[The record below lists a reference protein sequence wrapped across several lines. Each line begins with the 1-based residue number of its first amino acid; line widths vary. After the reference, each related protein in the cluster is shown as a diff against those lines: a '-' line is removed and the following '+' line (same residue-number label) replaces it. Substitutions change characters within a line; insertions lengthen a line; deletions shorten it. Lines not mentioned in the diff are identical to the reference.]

1 MRHCVR
7 LGILHEIES
16 EFSKI
21 EVRMTKL
28 WLPKVSEIFRVQNSS
43 NSSSNSNFKTQT
55 DWVGN
60 FPPSTPGR
68 LGSRLGSR
76 HPQDQVD
83 CAVDLGVDL
92 VPEPGL
98 GVVAPA

>member
-1 MRHCVR
+1 MGNRLRHCVR
-7 LGILHEIES
+7 LGILHEIEP

-21 EVRMTKL
+21 GVRMTKL

-55 DWVGN
+55 DWAGN
-60 FPPSTPGR
+60 FPLSTPGQ

-76 HPQDQVD
+76 HPQTRSTGQSTWVQNP
-83 CAVDLGVDL
+83 LL
-92 VPEPGL
+92 GL
-98 GVVAPA
+98 GAF